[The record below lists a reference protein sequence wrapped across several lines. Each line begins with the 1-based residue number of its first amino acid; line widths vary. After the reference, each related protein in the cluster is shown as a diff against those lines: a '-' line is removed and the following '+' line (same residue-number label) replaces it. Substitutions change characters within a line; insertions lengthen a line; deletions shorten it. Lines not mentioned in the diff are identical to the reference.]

1 MWPTEFHLLR
11 PLWLL
16 ALVPALILLVLLWR
30 RRRAGGQRWRR
41 VVDAHLLPHLLVG
54 ADSAPPRLPLW
65 LLAVGWL
72 LAILA
77 LSGPAWER
85 LPQPVFAT
93 DAAQVIVL
101 DLSPSMNAADLRPS
115 RLARARFEILDL
127 LNASGEGQSALLAFG
142 PAPFV
147 VSPLTRD
154 ARTIASQVP
163 DLTTDLLPVPGPRD
177 TARALR
183 AAGELLGRAGAY
195 RGAIILVTDQVGDMA
210 QARLAVQELVASGH
224 RVSVLGMGTLEG
236 APVPLS
242 GGAAASAGEF
252 ERKAGG
258 GIQIAHLAQADL
270 RALAALGEGRY
281 AEAQTGDADTR
292 ALLSTRAV
300 DAELVEEPSL
310 LSDQWREEGPW
321 LLLALLPLAALAF
334 RPGWLVPVLAC
345 LMLLP
350 PSPGWAFGWSDL
362 WWRADQQ
369 AARQLQAG
377 APDVAPEQFRDPA
390 WRAAANYRAGE
401 FEQALETLQ
410 GLPDP
415 DTDYNRGNALARLG
429 RLDEAIEAYERVLA
443 RDPEHDDA
451 RHNRDVVTALREQP
465 PESSSNGDD
474 GEQGDSG
481 GESEGEGEQGESG
494 GEGNSGGESGGEGG
508 DASGPTDQERSPD
521 SAGQD
526 PSTGDG
532 TSQDGS
538 SPETASSETSEGEPT
553 EGETGAGETS
563 AGEPQDPGAAE
574 GDELAQAADAPN
586 ADGAAGDPGPAPSGA
601 DATPGKP
608 PGASDLDPHAPAEEE
623 TVSLP
628 EETTPGEV
636 PGDAPNDNASTDLN
650 GVDAAPSALSDA
662 ALPSPESLEREQALE
677 AQLRRVPDDPGGLL
691 KQRFILQHL
700 RREGRL
706 P

>member
-1 MWPTEFHLLR
+1 MLPTEFHLLR

-30 RRRAGGQRWRR
+30 RRAGGQRWQR
-41 VVDAHLLPHLLVG
+41 VVDAHLLQHLLVG
-54 ADSAPPRLPLW
+54 ADRAPSRLPLW
-65 LLAVGWL
+65 LLAVGWVVG
-72 LAILA
+72 ILA

-101 DLSPSMNAADLRPS
+101 DLSASMNAADLRPS
-115 RLARARFEILDL
+115 RLARARFEVLDL

-154 ARTIASQVP
+154 AATIASQVP
-163 DLTTDLLPVPGPRD
+163 DLTTDLIPVPGPRD

-224 RVSVLGMGTLEG
+224 RVSVLGMGTPEG
-236 APVPLS
+236 APVPVGS
-242 GGAAASAGEF
+242 GAGASAGEF

-258 GIQIAHLAQADL
+258 GIQIARLAQADL
-270 RALAALGEGRY
+270 RALADLGKGRY
-281 AEAQTGDADTR
+281 SEAQTGDADTR

-300 DAELVEEPSL
+300 DAELIEEPSL

-334 RPGWLVPVLAC
+334 RRGWLVPVLAF

-350 PSPGWAFGWSDL
+350 PSPGWALGWSDL

-369 AARQLQAG
+369 AARALQAG
-377 APDVAPEQFRDPA
+377 VPDVAPEQFRDPA
-390 WRAAANYRAGE
+390 WRAAANYRAGD
-401 FEQALETLQ
+401 FEQALQALQ
-410 GLPDP
+410 DQSDP
-415 DTDYNRGNALARLG
+415 DADYNRGNALARLG
-429 RLDEAIEAYERVLA
+429 RLDEAIEAYERVLG
-443 RDPEHDDA
+443 RDPEHADA

-465 PESSSNGDD
+465 PESSSNGDE
-474 GEQGDSG
+474 GEQAN
-481 GESEGEGEQGESG
+481 GEDGEGEGEQGDAG
-494 GEGNSGGESGGEGG
+494 GEG
-508 DASGPTDQERSPD
+508 DADGQSP
-521 SAGQD
+521 
-526 PSTGDG
+526 GDG

-538 SPETASSETSEGEPT
+538 SAQKPEGEAPEGEPTEGESPKGEPTEGEPT
-553 EGETGAGETS
+553 EGETAAGETS
-563 AGEPQDPGAAE
+563 AGEPQERAAAG
-574 GDELAQAADAPN
+574 GDEQAQAADPPS

-601 DATPGKP
+601 DATSGKP
-608 PGASDLDPHAPAEEE
+608 PGAGDLDPHALAEEE
-623 TVSLP
+623 TLTLP
-628 EETTPGEV
+628 EETTPADAPGEA
-636 PGDAPNDNASTDLN
+636 PGDMASSDLN
-650 GVDAAPSALSDA
+650 GADAAPSGLSDA
-662 ALPSPESLEREQALE
+662 ALQDPQALEREQALE